1 MRSGGAAVLAA
12 LWLAIPAVGAAG
24 TDDPPA
30 APAGPA
36 GDGLTLGDCLARALA
51 GSGQLAE
58 AQGKV
63 GEWEAKVS
71 EARAV
76 WYPKLSGVAFGAPTF
91 GVKGN
96 QLTADVERD
105 YRSWGPYLRFEG
117 MLAQPISTFGRAE
130 AAERAA
136 RERLEVERGAL
147 ELVRQR
153 VALDVRRYWLLHL
166 YARSLQPTLDS
177 VKKTLDGARQK
188 AQELYDS
195 SSGKVTNVDLM
206 KLEYASTELEKYRVQ
221 AEVGAALALAALQHT
236 MGLPADP
243 PLVLSDTA
251 LPAVDE
257 EDPPPLDSLV
267 KLALERRPEAAQLR
281 HGRQAAESLARM
293 EARADLPVM
302 ALVGQLAAS
311 WTPNRDDAENPYAY
325 DPYNEIS
332 GGVAL
337 AFQFDVDPARS
348 RARSEGARSLGA
360 QVEGLARYAA
370 TGIPVEVRRA
380 RDEALQAKR
389 LAALS
394 QQGSSATRKWMVFA
408 GSAYAAGT
416 GETKDVL
423 EGLAAYAQARKGYF
437 DAVLAYHVARA
448 QLDVATGAPP
458 VPSARAQPPATPP

>member
-1 MRSGGAAVLAA
+1 VSTGRAALLLALCLVLPAPGAAA
-12 LWLAIPAVGAAG
+12 
-24 TDDPPA
+24 DEDPPRPSA
-30 APAGPA
+30 DAGPPA
-36 GDGLTLGDCLARALA
+36 QDGLTLADCLARALS

-58 AQGKV
+58 ARGKV

-71 EARAV
+71 EAHAV
-76 WYPKLSGVAFGAPTF
+76 YYPKLSGLAFGAPTF
-91 GVKGN
+91 GVRGN
-96 QLTADVERD
+96 QLTANADRD
-105 YRSWGPYLRFEG
+105 FGNWGPYLRFEG
-117 MLAQPISTFGRAE
+117 LLAQPLSTFGRAE

-136 RERLEVERGAL
+136 HERLEVERGSF

-195 SSGKVTNVDLM
+195 NSGKVTNVDLM
-206 KLEYASTELEKYRVQ
+206 KLEYAATELEKYRVQ
-221 AEVGAALALAALQHT
+221 AETGAALALAALQHT

-243 PLVLSDTA
+243 PLALADAA
-251 LPAVDE
+251 LPPVDE
-257 EDPPPLDSLV
+257 EEPPPLEALV

-281 HGRQAAESLARM
+281 HGKQAAESLARM
-293 EARADLPVM
+293 ESKADLPVM

-311 WTPNRDDAENPYAY
+311 WSPNRDDAKNPYAY
-325 DPYNEIS
+325 DPYNELS

-337 AFQFDVDPARS
+337 AFQFDVDLARS
-348 RARSEGARSLGA
+348 HARSEGAKSLGA
-360 QVEGLARYAA
+360 QVDGLARYAA
-370 TGIPVEVRRA
+370 TGIPVEVRKA
-380 RDEALQAKR
+380 RDEALQARR
-389 LAALS
+389 LATLS
-394 QQGSSATRKWMVFA
+394 QQGSSAARKWMVFA

-416 GETKDVL
+416 GETKDLL

-458 VPSARAQPPATPP
+458 GPAAR